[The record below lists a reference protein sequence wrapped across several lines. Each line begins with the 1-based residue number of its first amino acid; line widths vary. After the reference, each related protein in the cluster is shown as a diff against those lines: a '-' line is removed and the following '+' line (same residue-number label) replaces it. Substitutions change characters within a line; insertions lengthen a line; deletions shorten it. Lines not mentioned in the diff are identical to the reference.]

1 MISKIKKENLVN
13 TIIYFLKKSNMKA
26 KSIAHLIRAI
36 HFGLPFICFFLLL
49 TGKFYLAMIGVAI
62 IVKSVFAF
70 FILEGC
76 YMSMIEN
83 KLLGDT
89 FTVVDPMLEFLHFDV
104 TRKSRYYITIVMS
117 NFYMIIYGLI
127 FYIMYLSNDISF

>member
-26 KSIAHLIRAI
+26 QSIGHLIRAI